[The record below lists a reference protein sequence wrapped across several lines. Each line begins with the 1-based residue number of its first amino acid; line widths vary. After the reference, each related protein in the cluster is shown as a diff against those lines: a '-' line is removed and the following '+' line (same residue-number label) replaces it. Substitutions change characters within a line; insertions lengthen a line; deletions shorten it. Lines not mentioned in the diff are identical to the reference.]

1 MNRYKWLAQYV
12 LRMRNKGISV
22 FKSKHRFKI
31 VYSILR
37 LSIVK
42 ECCFLGLED
51 DYYLKIA
58 MYPKSDNIVPRVKT
72 FRISKTNYYN
82 LLRSFK

>member
-12 LRMRNKGISV
+12 LRMRNKGIPV
-22 FKSKHRFKI
+22 FKDKLYFRE

-42 ECCFLGLED
+42 DCDFLGD
-51 DYYLKIA
+51 DYYLKIVI
-58 MYPKSDNIVPRVKT
+58 YPKSDNIAPSVKT
-72 FRISKTNYYN
+72 FQISEKNYKI
-82 LLRSFK
+82 LLESFK

>member
-12 LRMRNKGISV
+12 LRMRNKELYVYKKI
-22 FKSKHRFKI
+22 HRFKT

-42 ECCFLGLED
+42 VSDFLGD
-51 DYYLKIA
+51 DHYLKIA
-58 MYPKSDNIVPRVKT
+58 MYPKSNGFVPQMKA
-72 FRISKTNYYN
+72 FRISKTDYN
-82 LLRSFK
+82 ILLESFK